1 MTQTQIDNHNDDS
14 APKPLRVLIIED
26 NPDDADFLIRELRR
40 GGYAPQWKRVL
51 TERELREQLATA
63 TWDVIVSDHSL
74 PEFSAP
80 EAFAVV
86 REMNVD
92 LPFIIVSG
100 TVGEE
105 IAVAAMRT
113 GVHDFLL
120 KGHLKR
126 LVAAIEREMREAAIR
141 AEKRTI
147 QEQLL
152 ISERMAS
159 MGTLAAGVAHEINNP
174 LSVVTGYLH
183 LLRGELEDLS
193 RRVTEAETSPAGNS
207 ATLLG
212 EVGPRLAAMHEEVRD
227 AEEASERVRSIVQ
240 DLRVFSRPE
249 DDRRE
254 ALDIHRV
261 LESSLR
267 MARNELRQRARVILK
282 FGSVPLVDGND
293 GRLGQV
299 FLNLIVNA
307 AHAIPEGRVGQNAI
321 TIQTRAEG
329 PMVVVEVSDTGSGI
343 PPDIMPRI
351 FDAFFTTKPIG
362 VGTGLGL
369 AICHRLVTAMNGRIE
384 VESRVG
390 AGTTFRVF
398 LPRARSGRTQEIPV
412 ARPAQ
417 TTPGRTCS
425 VLIVEDE
432 PALGRVLE
440 RLLAPHKVTAVT
452 RASDALARIRAGE
465 SFQLILCDVMMP
477 EMTGMD
483 FHAELSKTHRSVADK
498 IVFMSGGAFTASA
511 RSFLE
516 NIPNRRL
523 DKPLDTNRLRRLA
536 DEVALADRPAA
547 G

>member
-1 MTQTQIDNHNDDS
+1 MTQTQIDNPNGEI

-26 NPDDADFLIRELRR
+26 NPDDADFVIRELRR
-40 GGYAPQWKRVL
+40 GGYAPSWKRVL
-51 TERELREQLATA
+51 TERELRESLSTE
-63 TWDVIVSDHSL
+63 TWDVIISDHSL

-80 EAFAVV
+80 EAFAVI

-105 IAVAAMRT
+105 IAVEAMRT

-126 LVAAIEREMREAAIR
+126 LVAAIEREIREAAIR

-174 LSVVTGYLH
+174 LSVVTGNLH
-183 LLRGELEDLS
+183 ILRGDLDELS
-193 RRVTEAETSPAGNS
+193 RRVAKAEGSPAGNDP
-207 ATLLG
+207 AALAELR
-212 EVGPRLAAMHEEVRD
+212 PRLASLHEAVRD
-227 AEEASERVRSIVQ
+227 AEEASERVRCIVQ

-267 MARNELRQRARVILK
+267 MARNELRQRARVVLK
-282 FGSVPLVDGND
+282 FGTVPLVDGND

-329 PMVVVEVSDTGSGI
+329 TMVVVEVSDTGSGI
-343 PPDIMPRI
+343 PPEIMPRI

-369 AICHRLVTAMNGRIE
+369 AICHRLVSAMNGRIE

-398 LPRARSGRTQEIPV
+398 LPRAKSGRTQETAV

-425 VLIVEDE
+425 VLIIEDE

-440 RLLAPHKVTAVT
+440 RLMSPHKVTSVT
-452 RASDALARIRAGE
+452 RASDALTRIRAGE
-465 SFQLILCDVMMP
+465 SFQLILCDLMMP

-483 FHAELSKTHRSVADK
+483 FHAELLKTHRSIADK
-498 IVFMSGGAFTASA
+498 VVFMSGGAFTASA

-523 DKPLDTNRLRRLA
+523 DKPIDTGRLRRLVE
-536 DEVALADRPAA
+536 EVA
-547 G
+547 GGEYSTGN